1 LFSGNK
7 ERTLLYEQIERDR
20 LRLQQK
26 VQSLSFFRRL
36 GKIYGRI
43 EKTGADWI
51 DQVAASMPSVASRI
65 VSMSSRSPT
74 IDFGTQLRRKIP
86 IERLCHAP
94 WRGDRTHR
102 LNDSLT
108 ATLPVFPVFTSSHR
122 RRKCH
127 ES

>member
-43 EKTGADWI
+43 EKIGADWV

-74 IDFGTQLRRKIP
+74 IDFGTQLRRQIP

-94 WRGDRTHR
+94 WRGH
-102 LNDSLT
+102 
-108 ATLPVFPVFTSSHR
+108 
-122 RRKCH
+122 
-127 ES
+127 